1 MKTAALSFVGSIVLF
16 STVATVPASAQSWPA
31 GITPVRGV
39 VTSVSGDVLT
49 VSSQTGPVKIH
60 LGRAVKVYKR
70 TPSDLAHVNSES
82 FVGVT
87 SVKQPDGSERAT
99 NINIFPEELRG
110 IGEGSYLMNPAQ
122 SASSSRMTNGTVAG
136 PASRMTN
143 GTVST
148 KSGAATLSVQYSGGM
163 QTINVPRDVSVTA
176 LTPTAD
182 KLQPG
187 DNVFVLAKTQ
197 KDGSFITT
205 SIVAIPGTAK

>member
-1 MKTAALSFVGSIVLF
+1 MKTPSLSLLGWIVVFSGVAAAPS
-16 STVATVPASAQSWPA
+16 SAQSWPA

-39 VTSVSGDVLT
+39 VTSVSGNVLT
-49 VSSQTGPVKIH
+49 VNSQTGPVNIQ
-60 LGRAVKVYKR
+60 LGRALKVYKR

-136 PASRMTN
+136 P
-143 GTVST
+143 
-148 KSGAATLSVQYSGGM
+148 
-163 QTINVPRDVSVTA
+163 
-176 LTPTAD
+176 
-182 KLQPG
+182 
-187 DNVFVLAKTQ
+187 
-197 KDGSFITT
+197 
-205 SIVAIPGTAK
+205 